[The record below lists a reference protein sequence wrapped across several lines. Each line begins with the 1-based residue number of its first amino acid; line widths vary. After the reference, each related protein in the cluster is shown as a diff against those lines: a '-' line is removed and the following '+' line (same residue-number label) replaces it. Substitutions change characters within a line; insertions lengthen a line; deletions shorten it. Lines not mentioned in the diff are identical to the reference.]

1 MLYEER
7 NRVLSTYNDFLIP
20 SFEPKCLNT
29 LWVWEEIKSSPLEYY
44 WRPPFIG
51 DPHGSLIGD
60 PQILVKDPNIFIGD
74 PIFSFKT
81 PYFHCIHQYFN
92 CRPHILIGDTTYF
105 HWRPKIFVRNLYIFI
120 WVCGNNSI
128 PLKKRKIKW
137 INKKVLDL
145 KLCSPLISFGRLI
158 KLSLYSERIRKTFFF
173 CNNFIRIDLRFNSGC
188 VFNHFNAQAT
198 FED

>member
-1 MLYEER
+1 MEVSLE
-7 NRVLSTYNDFLIP
+7 T
-20 SFEPKCLNT
+20 PKFSLKT
-29 LWVWEEIKSSPLEYY
+29 PIFSLETPYFHL
-44 WRPPFIG
+44 RPPIFI
-51 DPHGSLIGD
+51 
-60 PQILVKDPNIFIGD
+60 VDPNILIVDPIFLSETPHIFIGD
-74 PIFSFKT
+74 LIFSFKT
-81 PYFHCIHQYFN
+81 PYFHLRPPIFIVDPN
-92 CRPHILIGDTTYF
+92 ILNVDPHIFIGDTTYF
-105 HWRPKIFVRNLYIFI
+105 QWRPNIFVRNLYIFI